1 MVDRERARQILGVGR
16 RASTVEVEGAFRRL
30 AGRVHPDRGGDPE
43 RFAEIVA
50 ARRVLAEPP
59 EARAPVQV
67 VADAGRPER
76 LARGI
81 RWARSGRWRRTSRPR
96 RVI

>member
-1 MVDRERARQILGVGR
+1 VVDRARARQILGVDR
-16 RASTVEVEGAFRRL
+16 EASTVEVEGAFRRL

-50 ARRVLAEPP
+50 ARRALAEPP
-59 EARAPVQV
+59 GARAPVQV
-67 VADAGRPER
+67 VADAGIAER
-76 LARGI
+76 LV
-81 RWARSGRWRRTSRPR
+81 RWVRSVRWRRTSRPR